1 MQQFALASV
10 YPRSIAWLVR
20 LDEWDRFEE
29 IIYYNC
35 AMIGGYYNVIIPL
48 MEQDDISEEY
58 KQFLIDYDPDL
69 VVLAPKMAT
78 AQLDIFLTRIH
89 PFGVIPWEA
98 VSQIATLDPWAG
110 GTGLNATLGF
120 MEKKPSVHTYVS
132 TQDDTKLDTS
142 RLSLVTCGDISEYDS
157 GHKENFLQGLFKSD
171 KDAATYRR
179 LDAMPNRYALVDIIS
194 EEHIFPLT
202 NTVKIFDTCVRMQHF
217 PDVYQSLL
225 GLTTSYNSTSTLV
238 QKSYSNK
245 PSIVIQVSEKFGI
258 REATLFW
265 NLRAGGTYVTWVSFV
280 ELESNLDEIAEWLDS
295 GYTSMLLSISS
306 GRGIVFSTVKKDLSK
321 LQQIIKSIQEKKQG
335 GLLSLYETVPYEG
348 TIFYSYNKLPVAEE
362 QTIVTGNNLSFS
374 FIPKFPEKVSMGVST
389 ITLRWNNLMLPHS
402 PHQFIQNNISSE
414 IISRLIRASDIVL
427 PRFRVT
433 KERYLAIQN
442 MSSKAI
448 AFNKPATDQIVQTLF
463 VNGDFPR
470 TEQSIAARYHTNFIN
485 RCGSLANAA
494 YYLATSP
501 YRELLEILSDNSNKN
516 KLGWILENPS
526 ERRAVHHL
534 HLREILRNATPSE
547 TKKYFNTVSDELPTE
562 AFDLLEKGLLER
574 GFLLSCT
581 SCSYKLW
588 YPAERVGQTFECAR
602 CFQSQVYNSNP
613 LWLYKLPEVIF
624 QGFKDNMHVPLLAL
638 NYLRQRSQH
647 SFEWV
652 PDSDVY
658 RQAGDDKSHRNL
670 DILCIVDGKFYV
682 GEAKSNDEIE
692 TKQFSFYEEVCQRVA
707 MDGIVFATS
716 QRQWNRGTQQRIDS
730 LKTWYKGEVLVLT
743 EKELYPNTD
752 SLNQ

>member
-29 IIYYNC
+29 IVHYNC
-35 AMIGGYYNVIIPL
+35 AMVGGYYNVIIPL
-48 MEQDDISEEY
+48 TEQDDISEEY
-58 KQFLIDYDPDL
+58 QRFLVDYDPDL
-69 VVLAPKMAT
+69 VVLAPEMAT

-98 VSQIATLDPWAG
+98 VSQIATLDPWTE
-110 GTGLNATLGF
+110 GTGLNASLGF
-120 MEKKPSVHTYVS
+120 IEKKPSVSTYIS
-132 TQDDTKLDTS
+132 IQDDTKPDTS
-142 RLSLVTCGDISEYDS
+142 RLSLVACGDVSVYGSE
-157 GHKENFLQGLFKSD
+157 HKENFLQGLFKGD
-171 KDAATYRR
+171 KEPAKHRR
-179 LDAMPNRYALVDIIS
+179 FDSMPNRYELVNIIS
-194 EEHIFPLT
+194 EEYVFPLS
-202 NTVKIFDTCVRMQHF
+202 NTVKNFDTCVRMQHL
-217 PDVYQSLL
+217 PNVYQSLI
-225 GLTTSYNSTSTLV
+225 GLTTSYNSMRYTHTSRRN
-238 QKSYSNK
+238 Q

-258 REATLFW
+258 REATSFW
-265 NLRAGGTYVTWVSFV
+265 NLRAGGTYVIWVSFAD
-280 ELESNLDEIAEWLDS
+280 LESNLYEIAEWL
-295 GYTSMLLSISS
+295 TSNHMNMLLLRNS
-306 GRGIVFSTVKKDLSK
+306 GTNIVFSTIKGELDR
-321 LQQIIKSIQEKKQG
+321 LQQIVKIVQEKRHVQFPPCE
-335 GLLSLYETVPYEG
+335 SMPYES
-348 TIFYSYNKLPVAEE
+348 TIFYSDNKLPIMEE
-362 QTIVTGNNLSFS
+362 QTIMVESNSF
-374 FIPKFPEKVSMGVST
+374 FTFVPKLPEKDTMGVST
-389 ITLRWNNLMLPHS
+389 IILKWSNLMLPKIS
-402 PHQFIQNNISSE
+402 RQFIKGNVSSKTV
-414 IISRLIRASDIVL
+414 SRLMGVNDILL
-427 PRFRVT
+427 PQFRVT

-442 MSSKAI
+442 MLSKPI
-448 AFNKPATDQIVQTLF
+448 EFKKPTTDQIIQSLF
-463 VNGDFPR
+463 VTSDFSKVER
-470 TEQSIAARYHTNFIN
+470 SSAARYHTNFIN
-485 RCGSLANAA
+485 RCGDLAQATH
-494 YYLATSP
+494 YLATSP
-501 YRELLEILSDNSNKN
+501 YRELLEILSDNSNKS

-534 HLREILRNATPSE
+534 HLREILRNTTPSE

-574 GFLLSCT
+574 GFLLSCA
-581 SCSYKLW
+581 SCSYKSW
-588 YPAERVGQTFECAR
+588 YPTERVGQTFECAR
-602 CFQSQVYNSNP
+602 CFQNQVYNSNP

-707 MDGIVFATS
+707 IDGIVFATS
-716 QRQWNRGTQQRIDS
+716 QRQWNKGTQQRIDS

-743 EKELYPNTD
+743 EKELYPNTN
-752 SLNQ
+752 SINQ